1 MRLGFL
7 LGVML
12 WAGAAHGEEVVW
24 VEGESAFLDNFNNHG
39 WYGGD
44 NVARDRLSPGTPGSV
59 DGDWLVHYSPGGEE
73 AEATYALDLT
83 EGGQYTLWVRAN
95 GFNPNLSVSVAGQ
108 ARTPV
113 DTHDI
118 YEHVNILDGAIDIRF
133 LAWFKVGTFEMD
145 AGRQTV
151 VFHVGP
157 GENGGDA
164 HTGIDAVVAR

>member
-1 MRLGFL
+1 
-7 LGVML
+7 ML

-108 ARTPV
+108 ARTP
-113 DTHDI
+113 TLSKGCASSN
-118 YEHVNILDGAIDIRF
+118 YELCCRW
-133 LAWFKVGTFEMD
+133 LARHFVKKFSYDMCKSV
-145 AGRQTV
+145 
-151 VFHVGP
+151 
-157 GENGGDA
+157 
-164 HTGIDAVVAR
+164 